1 MSQAAI
7 ATPAPAQPGATNVRD
22 LTLHLW
28 VFAIVFATEA
38 IGNISFSIG
47 VGKLV
52 LFPML
57 YALLVGG
64 VISIASS
71 RIPSAVRVDEPLQY
85 RASAMVTIS
94 VLLLTAKLALLVGG
108 SIPRL
113 LHSGW
118 ALTFQELGHF
128 FGTVLFALPI
138 ALLLGVKREA
148 VGATFSIGREPSLA
162 IISEKYGLGSPEGRG
177 VLAEYVTGTVIGA
190 IFIALLAST
199 VSSLGIFHPIALA
212 MGAGVG
218 SASMMAAAA
227 GAIAAGQPSEVAKDV
242 AAFAAASN
250 LVTTSI
256 GTYVTLF
263 VSLPFAN
270 MVYRRLEPLI
280 SPKRTRGKISVEATD
295 LAPVPQASV
304 SVDLTWTLKLT
315 VTFVAAAAT
324 LVGGNWITYHTL
336 PQSALVGMLAIVVV
350 ALIGNVLARLIPV
363 KIPIVCW
370 VSLVG
375 MLATAPLG
383 PWAAPIAAVTAK
395 VNFMALTTPI
405 LAYAG
410 LSIAKDLPAFRRLGW
425 RIVVTSLTANA
436 GTFLFAAAIAQFL
449 MGK

>member
-1 MSQAAI
+1 M
-7 ATPAPAQPGATNVRD
+7 
-22 LTLHLW
+22 
-28 VFAIVFATEA
+28 
-38 IGNISFSIG
+38 
-47 VGKLV
+47 
-52 LFPML
+52 
-57 YALLVGG
+57 
-64 VISIASS
+64 
-71 RIPSAVRVDEPLQY
+71 
-85 RASAMVTIS
+85 
-94 VLLLTAKLALLVGG
+94 
-108 SIPRL
+108 
-113 LHSGW
+113 
-118 ALTFQELGHF
+118 
-128 FGTVLFALPI
+128 
-138 ALLLGVKREA
+138 
-148 VGATFSIGREPSLA
+148 
-162 IISEKYGLGSPEGRG
+162 
-177 VLAEYVTGTVIGA
+177 LAEYVTGTVVGA

-199 VSSLGIFHPIALA
+199 VKGLGIFHPIALA

-227 GAIAAGQPSEVAKDV
+227 GAIAAGQPPEVAKDV

-270 MVYRRLEPLI
+270 VVYRRLEPLI

-295 LAPVPQASV
+295 AMTVAQAPAP
-304 SVDLTWTLKLT
+304 VDLTWALKLT

-336 PQSALVGMLAIVVV
+336 PQSALVGMLGIVVV
-350 ALIGNVLARLIPV
+350 TLIGNVLARLIPV

-375 MLATAPLG
+375 MLTTAPLG

-410 LSIAKDLPAFRRLGW
+410 LSIAKDLPAFRKLGW